1 MKKFTSIVLCI
12 TMLFGVGSISAFADT
27 VQNPELAASVES
39 VDIPDIEK
47 YLIVEKCY
55 NETYPD
61 VFGEIPVEVTV
72 NFKDGTSQVIL
83 YDCNNEPASRE
94 ILFTN
99 EETAV
104 LWIYYNL
111 DERVGGTG
119 KFYLVV
125 DIGEENFTEY
135 ECTVTDASF
144 VSNFEELTLHVKV
157 YINFIVMHV
166 ESIAEK
172 AVSIESAEDIASI
185 VEEIK
190 ECFRCVK
197 YIFEN
202 IIACVADTIK

>member
-1 MKKFTSIVLCI
+1 MKKLTAIILCI

-55 NETYPD
+55 NETYPA
-61 VFGEIPVEVTV
+61 VFGETPVEVTV

-94 ILFTN
+94 ILFLN
-99 EETAV
+99 GETAV

-119 KFYLVV
+119 KYYLVV
-125 DIGEENFTEY
+125 DIGEENLKEY

-144 VSNFEELTLHVKV
+144 ASNFEELALHVKV

-172 AVSIESAEDIASI
+172 AALIKSSEDILSI
-185 VEEIK
+185 MEDVE
-190 ECFRCVK
+190 ECFRFVR